1 MGASSESIS
10 ERSTERATQVRARR
24 PGRPKPPTESVA
36 DGDSRPEPA
45 LSECGI
51 HSGPVW
57 SDRVTSWTVFLSSL
71 VLLLWTAPGLDYFLT
86 SRDHGYQLSIGTQ
99 ILKGRIPGVDV
110 MITYGPM
117 AMYTS
122 AAGLWASGSLIGE
135 MLLCV
140 GGYALCV
147 SLIYRLVAAYSS
159 RTTGLVA
166 AGFGMLLLSRFYK
179 WYVWLIPLATL
190 WVLHRYLSSPARQ
203 RRRWLICCGFV
214 LGLSWLYRLDMGTMG
229 LAATIVFMVLLETG
243 HPPRLN
249 AQVFRT
255 VGTLMAAFS
264 VLPLTWFGF
273 LAIKVGGAAPWV
285 FLKNT
290 ITGAFTVAKG
300 MSQPL
305 PSDAVAILG
314 YVLVPAVLLVGACTS
329 LNRERAGQADS
340 RSRFLL
346 AASLI
351 GMSVFHQAMHRKGP
365 IHLLQILPP
374 SLICVFVIFATFRQR
389 FSEQFPSKARKWAYK
404 ITGLVCF
411 LFLAFEGVGL
421 ARWGRQDLVSLSSWP
436 AQRYWDLAHPL
447 DAPERFPAVKL
458 VQRIREQTSSTDS
471 ILILPI
477 DCQLYTFADRRLSG
491 RLSTCVPGFFDDP
504 QFHSQNLAAVVEDM
518 PELVVLPSD
527 KKKPAPG
534 DAWADLEKQSRVAH
548 HYLEE
553 FVRERYRH
561 VVYDDGETLVLRR
574 EGSASHER
582 SRHGRTDWPAAS
594 IWQMSRNRSDMRS
607 LTINEL
613 RIVNHLESRLAWR
626 ADDVT
631 IW

>member
-10 ERSTERATQVRARR
+10 ELSTERPAQVRARR
-24 PGRPKPPTESVA
+24 PGRPKPPTASMA
-36 DGDSRPEPA
+36 DGDSRPERA
-45 LSECGI
+45 LSEWRI
-51 HSGPVW
+51 HSGPVR
-57 SDRVTSWTVFLSSL
+57 SDRFTSLTVFLSAL

-99 ILKGRIPGVDV
+99 ILKGRIPGIDV

-122 AAGLWASGSLIGE
+122 AVGLWASGSLIGE
-135 MLLCV
+135 MLLCAV
-140 GGYALCV
+140 GYALCV

-166 AGFGMLLLSRFYK
+166 AGFGVLLLSRFYK

-203 RRRWLICCGFV
+203 RWRWLVCCGFV
-214 LGLSWLYRLDMGTMG
+214 LGLSWLYRLDMGTME
-229 LAATIVFMVLLETG
+229 LAATILFMVLLESG
-243 HPPRLN
+243 RPPRLN
-249 AQVFRT
+249 AQAFRT
-255 VGTLMAAFS
+255 LGTLLAAFS

-290 ITGAFTVAKG
+290 IIGAFTVAKG

-305 PSDAVAILG
+305 PSDAVVILG
-314 YVLVPAVLLVGACTS
+314 YVLVPAVLLVGACMS
-329 LNRERAGQADS
+329 LYRERAGHADS

-365 IHLLQILPP
+365 IHLLQIVPP
-374 SLICVFVIFATFRQR
+374 SLICAFLIFATFRQR
-389 FSEQFPSKARKWAYK
+389 FSEPFPSKTSKWAYGL
-404 ITGLVCF
+404 TGLVCF
-411 LFLAFEGVGL
+411 LLLAVDGVGL
-421 ARWGRQDLVSLSSWP
+421 APWGRQDLVSLSSWP
-436 AQRYWDLAHPL
+436 AKRYWDLAHPL

-471 ILILPI
+471 ILILPF
-477 DCQLYTFADRRLSG
+477 DCQLYTFADRRFSG
-491 RLSTCVPGFFDDP
+491 RLSAYIPGFFADP
-504 QFHSQNLAAVVEDM
+504 QFHSQNLAAIVEDM
-518 PELVVLPSD
+518 PELVILPSD
-527 KKKPAPG
+527 KKKPPPG
-534 DAWADLEKQSRVAH
+534 EAWADLEKQSRVAH
-548 HYLEE
+548 HYLED

-561 VVYDDGETLVLRR
+561 VVYDDGEMLVLRR
-574 EGSASHER
+574 EG
-582 SRHGRTDWPAAS
+582 
-594 IWQMSRNRSDMRS
+594 
-607 LTINEL
+607 
-613 RIVNHLESRLAWR
+613 
-626 ADDVT
+626 
-631 IW
+631 